1 MKKIFEQLTLK
12 GYEVYNKRILGNPSY
27 TSEETRNRDI
37 TQEIALVVEWLRVNH
52 GEFVSTEIYLGK
64 YRYVI
69 YKVNNPHSCR
79 TPWRDNKLFNS
90 PQEAYLEAFDYIFK
104 NLL

>member
-52 GEFVSTEIYLGK
+52 GIWVYIKIEKIENKWAYIFDNGLIWRSTK
-64 YRYVI
+64 Q
-69 YKVNNPHSCR
+69 
-79 TPWRDNKLFNS
+79 FNS
-90 PQEAYLEAFDYIFK
+90 PQETYLEAFDYIFK
-104 NLL
+104 NLLPCKS